1 MDSGRRG
8 LIMGV
13 FGIGG
18 KVRGVVGVIGVGEGL
33 GDLRLL
39 VVVFLSRLGI
49 MLLFR
54 DRMGINWLGG
64 GGGEI

>member
-1 MDSGRRG
+1 MGSGRQVLIRG
-8 LIMGV
+8 G

-18 KVRGVVGVIGVGEGL
+18 KVRGGVGVMGCCEGL
-33 GDLRLL
+33 GDLRVM
-39 VVVFLSRLGI
+39 VVVFLSILGI

-64 GGGEI
+64 GEL

>member
-1 MDSGRRG
+1 MGSGRQV
-8 LIMGV
+8 LIGGV

-18 KVRGVVGVIGVGEGL
+18 KVRGVVGVMGCCEGM
-33 GDLRLL
+33 GDLRVM
-39 VVVFLSRLGI
+39 VVVFLSILGI

-64 GGGEI
+64 GGEI